1 FRGELASMTRDFT
14 RSLLERREIG
24 DSRLTWAVL
33 LGTIPVGLAGLF
45 LGDSIEMHTRSPLL
59 IGTTTVLFGLLL
71 WLADRRPGSRSEHRV
86 TWLDIVVIGTAQ
98 ALALIPGTSRSGVTI
113 AVGLLVGLS
122 RDGAA
127 RFSFLLAIPVT
138 ALAAG
143 YKLIQL
149 GAAPGTV

>member
-1 FRGELASMTRDFT
+1 
-14 RSLLERREIG
+14 
-24 DSRLTWAVL
+24 
-33 LGTIPVGLAGLF
+33 
-45 LGDSIEMHTRSPLL
+45 
-59 IGTTTVLFGLLL
+59 VLFGLLL
-71 WLADRRPGSRSEHRV
+71 WLADRRPGTRSEHRV
-86 TWLDIVVIGTAQ
+86 TWLDIVAIGSAQ

-127 RFSFLLAIPVT
+127 RLSFLLAIPVT

-149 GAAPGTV
+149 GAAPGTVEWAPFIVGAALAALTAFLCIHYFLKWLTRFGLAPYVLYRMILGGVIFALWL